1 MNGRSVASE
10 TQTEAKEI
18 LQEWSAGDEGAPARL
33 MPLVY
38 QELRRRA
45 AEYLRHERADHTLR
59 CCDPRLTSCCG
70 QAFCIS
76 R

>member
-10 TQTEAKEI
+10 TQTEATEI
-18 LQEWSAGDEGAPARL
+18 LQEWSADDEGAHARL

-45 AEYLRHERADHTLR
+45 AEYLLHFDGLFEV
-59 CCDPRLTSCCG
+59 
-70 QAFCIS
+70 
-76 R
+76 